1 MSQTQLKLKFNM
13 FKTKLRVSSV
23 SHLWL
28 FQNHSRH
35 LLHLS
40 TDSISKCQTSLSY
53 SFYAQYW
60 LSSGQNKFRS
70 VKTLLINSKLLS
82 PPFSLFI
89 SSPFSKE
96 KWSDCFSR
104 KTFCFSLCL
113 LSFISFYFS
122 DSTWHSAMQSLLK
135 IPRCSLSLIAK
146 TSHTIP
152 SVWTNESDWF
162 LLILLSRW
170 FQNTSPNI
178 LSHFSSKTVGL
189 SVRCI

>member
-1 MSQTQLKLKFNM
+1 MYSCLKHNSNWNS
-13 FKTKLRVSSV
+13 KLRISPI

-35 LLHLS
+35 PLHLS

-60 LSSGQNKFRS
+60 LSSGQKKFRS
-70 VKTLLINSKLLS
+70 AKTLLITTKLLS
-82 PPFSLFI
+82 PPFSLSTF
-89 SSPFSKE
+89 SRFSKE
-96 KWSDCFSR
+96 KWSDSLSR

-122 DSTWHSAMQSLLK
+122 NSTWYSAMQSQLK
-135 IPRCSLSLIAK
+135 VPRCSLSWTAK
-146 TSHTIP
+146 PSHAIP
-152 SVWTNESDWF
+152 SVWTNEPDWF

-170 FQNTSPNI
+170 FENTSPNI
-178 LSHFSSKTVGL
+178 LSHFSKKL
-189 SVRCI
+189 WA